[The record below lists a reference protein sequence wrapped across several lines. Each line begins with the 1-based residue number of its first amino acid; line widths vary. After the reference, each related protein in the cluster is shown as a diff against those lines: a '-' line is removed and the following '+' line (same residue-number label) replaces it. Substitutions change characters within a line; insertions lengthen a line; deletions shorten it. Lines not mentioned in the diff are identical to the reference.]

1 MISDVKAGIGNHF
14 MARIGNNTQFKI
26 LNSSIIRYNLENFHD
41 IIGSA
46 EPERF
51 MLHFEKTA

>member
-26 LNSSIIRYNLENFHD
+26 LNSSIIRYNLEKFHD
-41 IIGSA
+41 IIRVA
-46 EPERF
+46 LAFFLRF
-51 MLHFEKTA
+51 EV